1 MKYADPRVAMLQH
14 SSCMK
19 RRHIRAAQG
28 AQRMSRLTQIRRM
41 AGKAI

>member
-1 MKYADPRVAMLQH
+1 MNYADPNVAMLQH
-14 SSCMK
+14 AGGVK
-19 RRHIRAAQG
+19 RRRVHAAQG